1 LSRSESTGQD
11 LLLAHVR
18 LLSADP
24 RGISPQLRVAEQ
36 VEPALVA
43 LLVRA
48 LQMQQA
54 APRGALRL

>member
-1 LSRSESTGQD
+1 LSRSKSTGQD

-18 LLSADP
+18 LLSVEAP
-24 RGISPQLRVAEQ
+24 GGSPQMRVAER

-43 LLVRA
+43 LLMRA
-48 LQMQQA
+48 LQVQQA

>member
-1 LSRSESTGQD
+1 VTRPKSSAED
-11 LLLAHVR
+11 LVLAHVR
-18 LLSADP
+18 LLSADVP
-24 RGISPQLRVAEQ
+24 SGPPQGRLAER

-48 LQMQQA
+48 LRIREG